1 MNIPQWLEECVAK
14 FIPLVTMRRNILTN
28 GDGREVLQ
36 WEFSDESK
44 KLWAEILATMLGELR
59 RAVEKANNIRKKN
72 GSTLRPTKEEQ
83 NAIASVGLWSRNLFS
98 YVNWEEGVVQTILT
112 ETDLAD
118 SVLPNSVKGAFIA
131 QCFDNGVKR

>member
-1 MNIPQWLEECVAK
+1 
-14 FIPLVTMRRNILTN
+14 MRRNILTN

-44 KLWAEILATMLGELR
+44 KLWAEILATMLGEVR

-72 GSTLRPTKEEQ
+72 GSALRPTKEEQ

-131 QCFDNGVKR
+131 

>member
-1 MNIPQWLEECVAK
+1 MK
-14 FIPLVTMRRNILTN
+14 RNILTN
-28 GDGREVLQ
+28 SDEREVLQ
-36 WEFSDESK
+36 WELSDETK

-59 RAVEKANNIRKKN
+59 SAVERANSIRTKY
-72 GSTLRPTKEEQ
+72 GSIPRPTKEEQ
-83 NAIASVGLWSRNLFS
+83 NAIASVGLWSHNLFS

-131 QCFDNGVKR
+131 QCFDNGVKP